1 MLFRLFLSTL
11 VPRCLLNMSNYQFY
25 VMAPH
30 IGISGS
36 RWINYTVDTT
46 YSVCVSHWLEKVI
59 SWCTYMYSNEED
71 KLAFD
76 IIWNEQKS
84 RPRIV
89 CLLYSNLFSFY
100 GFSFGA
106 LSFKSYLISAMA
118 ISLDILLN
126 CLKPYQ
132 YPYIP
137 TIRKLPILSAIITCK
152 YSALLLW
159 HGQFSP
165 TFSQSTSHRSPVRVR
180 YGIYFVDTNSDLYSA
195 SITSMMYAI
204 SCYLGR
210 VTTALDCI

>member
-1 MLFRLFLSTL
+1 MGAQLSLKAAMPLAEILATCRKNVSNTGPRL
-11 VPRCLLNMSNYQFY
+11 
-25 VMAPH
+25 
-30 IGISGS
+30 
-36 RWINYTVDTT
+36 INCKVDTT
-46 YSVCVSHWLEKVI
+46 SPVYDSHWLEKVI
-59 SWCTYMYSNEED
+59 SWCAYMYSNEED

-89 CLLYSNLFSFY
+89 CLLYSNQFSFY

-126 CLKPYQ
+126 CWKHYQ

-137 TIRKLPILSAIITCK
+137 TICELAILSAIITCK
-152 YSALLLW
+152 YSALPLW

-165 TFSQSTSHRSPVRVR
+165 TFSQSTSHSSPVRAR

-204 SCYLGR
+204 SCYIGR